1 MTASIKMG
9 AAQCDKHTDAVVG
22 GEYGKIRYQVDKPIG

>member
-1 MTASIKMG
+1 MG
-9 AAQCDKHTDAVVG
+9 AAQRDKHTDAAVRG